1 MSIDDILNTPE
12 KRELYK
18 TDPTYNACIKC
29 ILRGQ
34 DPLELILTVCN
45 QKKELQQIM
54 ENFLT
59 KYPINTNFPLNG
71 DLI

>member
-18 TDPTYNACIKC
+18 TDPTYNTCIKC

-54 ENFLT
+54 
-59 KYPINTNFPLNG
+59 
-71 DLI
+71 D